1 MMNRL
6 KERIKDVVSFPVRC
20 MRYLSIHE
28 PATELPSKITG
39 ILFLIALIGLLVL
52 AIVPKG

>member
-6 KERIKDVVSFPVRC
+6 KERIKDVVSFPVCC
-20 MRYLSIHE
+20 MRYLSIHK

-39 ILFLIALIGLLVL
+39 ILFLIALIGLLV
-52 AIVPKG
+52 